1 MSEKHPKVSP
11 ASGKAIARLIRAV
24 EEHAF
29 KGTFSGTDDWCINK
43 TAEVEAEYD
52 GAIIALKRRLAK
64 LEQQV
69 IDAYP
74 DGERRA
80 GRIETKARLDH
91 G

>member
-1 MSEKHPKVSP
+1 MAEKHPSVAP

-29 KGTFSGTDDWCINK
+29 KGTFSGTDQWCIDK
-43 TAEVEAEYD
+43 TAAVEAEYD
-52 GAIIALKRRLAK
+52 AAIIALKRRIAK

-69 IDAYP
+69 AEAYS
-74 DGERRA
+74 DGERRV
-80 GRIETKARLDH
+80 GRVDTKARIDH